1 MMRRRSLGG
10 CDNMNTWRVTAM
22 HVSSVKKERLPVS
35 KVGHAQGLHQKMER
49 KKNQHVTEKELIQV
63 NAVDS
68 IVGLVTESGEKR
80 IQKQKS
86 PMHQNR
92 NVQVQDWDVE
102 IARSL
107 FVKLVGKIMNTKL
120 IEKVLDWKLLIYD
133 DGQ

>member
-1 MMRRRSLGG
+1 
-10 CDNMNTWRVTAM
+10 
-22 HVSSVKKERLPVS
+22 
-35 KVGHAQGLHQKMER
+35 
-49 KKNQHVTEKELIQV
+49 
-63 NAVDS
+63 
-68 IVGLVTESGEKR
+68 
-80 IQKQKS
+80 
-86 PMHQNR
+86 MHQNR